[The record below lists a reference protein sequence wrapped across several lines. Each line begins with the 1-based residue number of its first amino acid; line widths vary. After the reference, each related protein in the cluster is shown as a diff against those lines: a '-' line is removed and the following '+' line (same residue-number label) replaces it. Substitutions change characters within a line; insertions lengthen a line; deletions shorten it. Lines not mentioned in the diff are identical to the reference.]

1 MEYMAGCLLL
11 ELLEVVGRWKEEL
24 AAGVL
29 KDWSFVYAKL

>member
-1 MEYMAGCLLL
+1 MEYMAGCLL